1 MHAARVPC
9 VSSLLR
15 SLAVAFVLLPA
26 FSTPA
31 LAQQRSGFSIIG
43 ADVEKQANAILGLM
57 QFTLTP
63 DVTTST
69 LSISSAPSGNPSYSV
84 TQLGGG
90 DTVGGARWPLYLE
103 GNVAISRFD
112 PVYIASNGTEQRSI
126 PVKWN
131 SATATGGIGWD
142 FLVAEDLKLRPVAII
157 SLGRVSSDL
166 KVAQTYLEWK
176 TGREI
181 DFLQGGTMDAY
192 GLGGS
197 LMLDYEHYRPDS
209 EIDVEL
215 RYNAI
220 RLNSLNKHDDAVQ
233 ADYLARSANLWARY
247 RAPTGFYALDRPLRY
262 VLETT
267 LSNYYGSQG
276 DRLGFNR
283 LLSLGVGL
291 ELDSTKYA
299 MIVTRTRLVLRYVVG
314 NNVEGVSVGFA
325 VSF

>member
-1 MHAARVPC
+1 MHAIPIPPL
-9 VSSLLR
+9 SSFVCR
-15 SLAVAFVLLPA
+15 LAIVLVLWQVLAAPV
-26 FSTPA
+26 
-31 LAQQRSGFSIIG
+31 LAQQRGGFTVIG
-43 ADVEKQANAILGLM
+43 ADVEKKANAILGLM

-69 LSISSAPSGNPSYSV
+69 LSISNSPTGNPSYSV

-103 GNVAISRFD
+103 GNAAVSRYD
-112 PVYIASNGTEQRSI
+112 PVFIASNGTEQRQV
-126 PVKWN
+126 PAKWN

-142 FLVAEDLKLRPVAII
+142 FLVAEDLKLRPVAVI

-166 KVAQTYLEWK
+166 KVAQSYLEWK
-176 TGREI
+176 SGREI
-181 DFLQGGTMDAY
+181 DFLQAGSMDAY

-197 LMLDYEHYRPDS
+197 LMLDYERYRPDS

-220 RLNSLNKHDDAVQ
+220 RLNSLNANDDAVH
-233 ADYLARSANLWARY
+233 ANYLARSANLWARY

-276 DRLGFNR
+276 DLLGFNR

-325 VSF
+325 ISF